1 MTVQIFSWQNFQG
14 FANRNLLNLRRVR
27 RSRSGVRGAN
37 NPDAKLKT
45 ISDLGVLCASVVKF
59 PFPL

>member
-27 RSRSGVRGAN
+27 RSRSAVRGAN

-45 ISDLGVLCASVVKF
+45 ISDLSVLCASVVKF

>member
-37 NPDAKLKT
+37 NPDAKLKP
-45 ISDLGVLCASVVKF
+45 ISDLSVLCASVVKF